1 MVTYATTNNGV
12 QAVAVDAIPTNP
24 TFRTM
29 EQNKT
34 LQKANE
40 RVSTI
45 YERPHKTSYPM
56 VKKSLKV
63 LL

>member
-1 MVTYATTNNGV
+1 MVYT
-12 QAVAVDAIPTNP
+12 VAVDAIPTNP

-40 RVSTI
+40 QSCN
-45 YERPHKTSYPM
+45 
-56 VKKSLKV
+56 L
-63 LL
+63 